1 MVAAILGALGLLLS
15 LRLFFLTV
23 VQNEKWQGYADDVSL
38 RAVYETAPRGDILD
52 RNGEVIATSRPV
64 YSVNV
69 SRLDITREKA
79 LKSVDAAEDI
89 LKQRGEKISMT
100 ADDAKEEFSQ
110 NGYGSYMPLVL
121 AEEVSEE
128 TADEIMEKKLPG
140 IQISVDYVRYY
151 PKGAFASHVIGYM
164 GRISEDETEE
174 FVEDKGYR
182 ADVLIGKEG
191 LERAYET
198 SLRGEDGVSRLQV
211 DSSGNPRKILERS
224 KAAKGKDLTITID
237 SDLQETAEEALE
249 QAVREASRGGSFRS
263 RYGDCRM
270 TYAENAGSAAA
281 VVIEVKSGEVLAM
294 ASFPDFDP
302 NDFAVSISE
311 EKWDS
316 LQAVNPDDPLSPSPL
331 YNVAAM
337 TAVQPGSAFKPVTAL
352 AALGC
357 GLDGSRYLYDGGAVS
372 LGDRTFG
379 CLLWNE
385 SGESHGYVDLDE
397 AMAVSCNYY
406 FYDIAAG
413 RDFAS
418 GESLGYEKKI
428 DRDVINRYARGLGLG
443 EKTGIQIPESSG
455 TLPTEELKRE
465 GVKTALRNHLLA
477 ASEEYF
483 DRDILKKRK
492 KLRKEIEKIVNWA
505 DKDLTLDEIIGK
517 LKRREFIKKSKVKEL
532 ARLCKYDYFDQ
543 ADWSLGDT
551 FNAAIGQGDNAY
563 TTLQMACYMAALGNG
578 GHRVEATLV
587 SEKEG
592 AGEGDT
598 EKSRESAVSTEKDI
612 DKITEAMTEVTENER
627 GSLYGTFASFP
638 YKVAAKSGTAQR
650 AGKISTGDEREYI
663 RRHLHLIAPGVS
675 FSEAEEEA
683 ERLMEEYPDL
693 YSDEDTA
700 LRRAVINCSGGR
712 IDAED
717 IDMYKESYDSF
728 AWTVALAPAEDPEIA
743 VAVMMVQGKTSS
755 NAAPVA
761 REIIGK
767 YGENAEWEE

>member
-1 MVAAILGALGLLLS
+1 M
-15 LRLFFLTV
+15 

-428 DRDVINRYARGLGLG
+428 DSDVINRYARGLGLG

-455 TLPTEELKRE
+455 TLPT
-465 GVKTALRNHLLA
+465 RN
-477 ASEEYF
+477 
-483 DRDILKKRK
+483 
-492 KLRKEIEKIVNWA
+492 
-505 DKDLTLDEIIGK
+505 
-517 LKRREFIKKSKVKEL
+517 
-532 ARLCKYDYFDQ
+532 
-543 ADWSLGDT
+543 
-551 FNAAIGQGDNAY
+551 
-563 TTLQMACYMAALGNG
+563 
-578 GHRVEATLV
+578 
-587 SEKEG
+587 
-592 AGEGDT
+592 
-598 EKSRESAVSTEKDI
+598 
-612 DKITEAMTEVTENER
+612 
-627 GSLYGTFASFP
+627 
-638 YKVAAKSGTAQR
+638 
-650 AGKISTGDEREYI
+650 
-663 RRHLHLIAPGVS
+663 
-675 FSEAEEEA
+675 
-683 ERLMEEYPDL
+683 
-693 YSDEDTA
+693 
-700 LRRAVINCSGGR
+700 
-712 IDAED
+712 
-717 IDMYKESYDSF
+717 
-728 AWTVALAPAEDPEIA
+728 
-743 VAVMMVQGKTSS
+743 
-755 NAAPVA
+755 
-761 REIIGK
+761 
-767 YGENAEWEE
+767 